1 MLWLAMVVH
10 WLHVFFAIFWFG
22 GTLFMFVVVM
32 PALTASSPEA
42 AAEVGAALGLR
53 TTRVLG
59 PAGGLTILFG
69 IVSATVFGPVRS
81 VAFLWSSA
89 YGVTIGVAFIVAIVL
104 AVEGARMGRVGRA
117 IAAASQADRP
127 RLIHKIVAMSGVSVL
142 GFIIVLTC
150 MVLMHDG
157 M

>member
-1 MLWLAMVVH
+1 MMWMAMIVQ

-22 GTLFMFVVVM
+22 GTLFMFAVVT

-42 AAEVGAALGLR
+42 AAEVGGAVGLR
-53 TTRVLG
+53 TSRVLA

-69 IVSATVFGPVRS
+69 IISATVFGPVKS

-89 YGVTIGVAFIVAIVL
+89 YGITIGVAFIVALVL
-104 AVEGARMGRVGRA
+104 AVEGARMGRVGTS
-117 IAAASQADRP
+117 IASAPPADRP
-127 RLIHKIVAMSGVSVL
+127 RLIHEIVAMARVSIL

-157 M
+157 L

>member
-1 MLWLAMVVH
+1 MLWIAMVVH
-10 WLHVFFAIFWFG
+10 WLHVFFAIVWFG
-22 GTLFMFVVVM
+22 GTLFMFAVVT

-81 VAFLWSSA
+81 LAFLWSSA
-89 YGVTIGVAFIVAIVL
+89 YGVTVAVAFIVAIVL
-104 AVEGARMGRVGRA
+104 AVEGTRMGKVGQA
-117 IAAASQADRP
+117 IAAAPQADRP
-127 RLIHKIVAMSGVSVL
+127 RLIQEIVRMAGVSVL

-157 M
+157 L